1 MAWIKNIEHEKCL
14 AVTDEVSYQPGQIVS
29 KTLAQTRHHSLTL
42 FAFDQGEAIST
53 HESGG
58 DAMVL
63 GLDGQGVITI
73 DGREAKSYSSQG
85 QTRTAALAL
94 KLAEAALLAEALGEK
109 PVILLDDV
117 MSELDASRQD
127 YLLNKIQG
135 WQVFITCCDPN
146 SISGLSQGRTF
157 YVENGE
163 IRG

>member
-94 KLAEAALLAEALGEK
+94 KLAEREIYQNATGEY
-109 PVILLDDV
+109 PVLLLDDV
-117 MSELDASRQD
+117 LSELDPRRQEFV
-127 YLLNKIQG
+127 LNRIAG
-135 WQVFITCCDPN
+135 GQVFITCCEDDRLPQMLGGKVFHVKQGA
-146 SISGLSQGRTF
+146 ISG
-157 YVENGE
+157 
-163 IRG
+163 